1 MIKTKNIAFDDMIAN
16 MLSDKICNLIVTETF
31 VRVRKLNIYFVFI
44 TQSYFVVPRIV
55 RLNSTNYLVMKLPSK
70 GELQQIAF
78 NHLSDI
84 DFQDYQDRVFMKSA
98 T

>member
-1 MIKTKNIAFDDMIAN
+1 MIAN
-16 MLSDKICNLIVTETF
+16 LLSNKICNLIVTEIF

-44 TQSYFVVPRIV
+44 TQSYFAVPRNV
-55 RLNSTNYLVMKLPSK
+55 RLHSTNYLVMKIPSK

-84 DFQDYQDRVFMKSA
+84 DFQDFQDRVFIKSA

>member
-1 MIKTKNIAFDDMIAN
+1 MIAN
-16 MLSDKICNLIVTETF
+16 MLSNKICNLIVTEIF

-44 TQSYFVVPRIV
+44 TQSYFAVPRNV
-55 RLNSTNYLVMKLPSK
+55 RLHLTNYLVMKIPSK

-84 DFQDYQDRVFMKSA
+84 DFQDFQDRVFIKSA

>member
-1 MIKTKNIAFDDMIAN
+1 MKNIVFDDMIAN
-16 MLSDKICNLIVTETF
+16 MLSNKICNLILTEIF

-44 TQSYFVVPRIV
+44 TQSYFAVPRNV
-55 RLNSTNYLVMKLPSK
+55 RLHSTNYLVMKIPSK

-84 DFQDYQDRVFMKSA
+84 DFQDFQDRVFIKSA